1 MAVKKAL
8 LVVAGGRA
16 TPDVLGLYCV
26 QPQLVI
32 ILTSEQGWDGE
43 DAFLE
48 IAYSFPERDR

>member
-26 QPQLVI
+26 QSQLVI

-48 IAYSFPERDR
+48 IAHSFPERDR